1 MNANE
6 LYMALNNLDDDLIL
20 RSEVATSNR
29 TSFGIKRRLSI
40 GLIASILMLL
50 MMGAG
55 IATMIY
61 SDNIQHW
68 FGYYWELITGQ
79 QMSVEHI
86 ALIDHLSQHIGI
98 SQTIGDITVTVDS
111 ATVGDDSFFLLVKTS
126 GIKLSDRYGY
136 SFDKMYIDISPDPWG
151 DNVGMGSFGADFH
164 GIDHNGEGLFLFSHE
179 YTTNGEIITDPL
191 DITLSLGNISMF
203 KSGNNAVVAEGPW
216 EFSFTINPNILDDVI
231 TLPDIEVM
239 AFDHTADEYTEI
251 PVTISNIEIN
261 CTSLRF
267 SYNHHGGTLTVDSHI
282 YAILNDGQEIGI
294 SGGSGTVDGDILN
307 NVYRW
312 IIPIEPD
319 ELSAIKFGN
328 TVLSVP

>member
-1 MNANE
+1 MNVNQ
-6 LYMALNNLDDDLIL
+6 LYMAFNDLDDDLII
-20 RSEVATSNR
+20 RSENKASNR
-29 TSFGIKRRLSI
+29 ISLGTKRRFSI
-40 GLIASILMLL
+40 SLIASVLMLL
-50 MMGAG
+50 MVGAG
-55 IATMIY
+55 VAAMVY
-61 SDNIQHW
+61 SDSIQHW
-68 FGYYWELITGQ
+68 FGHYWEFLTGHE
-79 QMSVEHI
+79 MSVAHSS
-86 ALIDHLSQHIGI
+86 LIDHLSQHIGI
-98 SQTIGDITVTVDS
+98 SQTIDDITVTVDS

-151 DNVGMGSFGADFH
+151 DNAGMGSFGADFH
-164 GIDHNGEGLFLFSHE
+164 GVDHNGEGLFLFSHE
-179 YTTNGEIITDPL
+179 YTTNGDIITDPL

-203 KSGNNAVVAEGPW
+203 KSGNNEVVAEGPW
-216 EFSFTINPNILDDVI
+216 EFTFTINPNTLDDII
-231 TLPDIEVM
+231 TLPDTEVM
-239 AFDHTADEYTEI
+239 AFDHTIDEYTEI

-267 SYNHHGGTLTVDSHI
+267 SYNHKGGTLTVDSHI
-282 YAILNDGQEIGI
+282 YAILNDGQEISI

-319 ELSAIKFGN
+319 ELSAIKVGN